1 MIQTGALRVIV
12 VRHLDDST
20 LPARVSGTGIA
31 IIRLGAPAL
40 MTPPDPTEDLV
51 QVVERAS
58 LGDKQAVSHLM
69 PLVYDELRRLARGYV
84 NRERAQTL
92 QPTALVHE
100 AYLRLLKDKKKD
112 WRTRTHFVAIAA
124 LSMRQ
129 ILIERARARVAEKR
143 GGERVRVTLDEG
155 LIVADSTTV
164 DLLVVDAALTRLA
177 EIDPRQARLV
187 ELRFFGGLT
196 LEELAEALRVSVA
209 TVKRDWAMA
218 KAWLQREMS
227 RGES

>member
-1 MIQTGALRVIV
+1 M
-12 VRHLDDST
+12 T
-20 LPARVSGTGIA
+20 LPA
-31 IIRLGAPAL
+31 
-40 MTPPDPTEDLV
+40 PPDDLV

-58 LGDKQAVSHLM
+58 RGDEQAVSQLL
-69 PLVYDELRRLARGYV
+69 PLVYEELRRLARGYV

-100 AYLRLLKDKKKD
+100 VYMRLLKDKKKD
-112 WRTRTHFVAIAA
+112 WRTRAHFVAIAA

-129 ILIERARARVAEKR
+129 ILIERARARAAEKR
-143 GGERVRVTLDEG
+143 GGDRARVTLDEG
-155 LIVADSTTV
+155 LIATDSDTV

-177 EIDPRQARLV
+177 EINPRQARLV

-196 LEELAEALRVSVA
+196 VEESAEALRVSVA
-209 TVKRDWAMA
+209 TVKRDWAVA
-218 KAWLQREMS
+218 KAWLQREIS

>member
-1 MIQTGALRVIV
+1 M
-12 VRHLDDST
+12 T
-20 LPARVSGTGIA
+20 LPA
-31 IIRLGAPAL
+31 
-40 MTPPDPTEDLV
+40 PPDDLV

-58 LGDKQAVSHLM
+58 RGDEQAVSQLM
-69 PLVYDELRRLARGYV
+69 PLVYEELRRLARGYV

-100 AYLRLLKDKKKD
+100 VYMRLLKDKKKD
-112 WRTRTHFVAIAA
+112 WRTRAHFVVIAA

-129 ILIERARARVAEKR
+129 ILIERARARAAEKR
-143 GGERVRVTLDEG
+143 GGDRARVTLDEG
-155 LIVADSTTV
+155 LIATDSDTV

-177 EIDPRQARLV
+177 EINPRQARLV

-196 LEELAEALRVSVA
+196 VEESAEALRVSVA
-209 TVKRDWAMA
+209 TVKRDWAVA
-218 KAWLQREMS
+218 KAWLQREIS

>member
-1 MIQTGALRVIV
+1 M
-12 VRHLDDST
+12 T
-20 LPARVSGTGIA
+20 LPA
-31 IIRLGAPAL
+31 
-40 MTPPDPTEDLV
+40 PPDDLV

-58 LGDKQAVSHLM
+58 RGDEQAVSQLM
-69 PLVYDELRRLARGYV
+69 PLVYEELRRLARGYV

-100 AYLRLLKDKKKD
+100 VYMRLLKDKKKD
-112 WRTRTHFVAIAA
+112 WRTRAHFVAIAA

-129 ILIERARARVAEKR
+129 ILIERARARATEKR
-143 GGERVRVTLDEG
+143 GGDRARVTLDEG
-155 LIVADSTTV
+155 LIATDSDTV

-177 EIDPRQARLV
+177 EINPRQARLV

-196 LEELAEALRVSVA
+196 VEESAEALRVSVA
-209 TVKRDWAMA
+209 TVKRDWAVA
-218 KAWLQREMS
+218 KAWLQREIS

>member
-1 MIQTGALRVIV
+1 M
-12 VRHLDDST
+12 T
-20 LPARVSGTGIA
+20 LPA
-31 IIRLGAPAL
+31 
-40 MTPPDPTEDLV
+40 PPDDLV

-58 LGDKQAVSHLM
+58 RGDEQAVSQLM
-69 PLVYDELRRLARGYV
+69 PLVYEELRRLARGYV

-100 AYLRLLKDKKKD
+100 VYMRLLKDKKKD
-112 WRTRTHFVAIAA
+112 WRTRAHFVAIAA

-129 ILIERARARVAEKR
+129 ILVERARARAAEKR
-143 GGERVRVTLDEG
+143 GGDRARVTLDEG
-155 LIVADSTTV
+155 LIATDSDTV

-177 EIDPRQARLV
+177 EINPRQARLV

-196 LEELAEALRVSVA
+196 VEESAEALRVSVA
-209 TVKRDWAMA
+209 TVKRDWAVA
-218 KAWLQREMS
+218 KAWLQREIS

>member
-1 MIQTGALRVIV
+1 M
-12 VRHLDDST
+12 T
-20 LPARVSGTGIA
+20 LPA
-31 IIRLGAPAL
+31 
-40 MTPPDPTEDLV
+40 PPDDLV

-58 LGDKQAVSHLM
+58 RGDEQALSQLM
-69 PLVYDELRRLARGYV
+69 PLVYEELRRLARGYV

-100 AYLRLLKDKKKD
+100 VYMRLLKDKKKD
-112 WRTRTHFVAIAA
+112 WRTRAHFVAIAA

-129 ILIERARARVAEKR
+129 ILIERARARAAEKR
-143 GGERVRVTLDEG
+143 GGDRARVTLDEG
-155 LIVADSTTV
+155 LIATDSDTV

-177 EIDPRQARLV
+177 ETNPRQARLV

-196 LEELAEALRVSVA
+196 VEESAEALRVSVA
-209 TVKRDWAMA
+209 TVKRDWAVA
-218 KAWLQREMS
+218 TAWLQREIS

>member
-1 MIQTGALRVIV
+1 M
-12 VRHLDDST
+12 T
-20 LPARVSGTGIA
+20 LPA
-31 IIRLGAPAL
+31 
-40 MTPPDPTEDLV
+40 PPDDLV

-58 LGDKQAVSHLM
+58 RGDEQAVSQLM
-69 PLVYDELRRLARGYV
+69 PLVYEELRRLARGYV

-100 AYLRLLKDKKKD
+100 VYMRLLKDKKKD
-112 WRTRTHFVAIAA
+112 WRTRAHFVAIAA

-129 ILIERARARVAEKR
+129 ILIERARARAAEKR
-143 GGERVRVTLDEG
+143 GGDRARVTLDEG
-155 LIVADSTTV
+155 LIATDSDTV

-177 EIDPRQARLV
+177 EINPRQARLV

-196 LEELAEALRVSVA
+196 VEESAEALRVSVA
-209 TVKRDWAMA
+209 TVKRDWAVA
-218 KAWLQREMS
+218 KAWLQREIS

>member
-1 MIQTGALRVIV
+1 M
-12 VRHLDDST
+12 T
-20 LPARVSGTGIA
+20 LPAR
-31 IIRLGAPAL
+31 
-40 MTPPDPTEDLV
+40 PDDLV

-58 LGDKQAVSHLM
+58 RGDEQAVSQLM
-69 PLVYDELRRLARGYV
+69 PLVYEELRRLARGYV

-100 AYLRLLKDKKKD
+100 VYMRLLKDKKKD
-112 WRTRTHFVAIAA
+112 WRTRAHFVAIAA

-129 ILIERARARVAEKR
+129 ILVERARARAAEKR
-143 GGERVRVTLDEG
+143 GGDRARVTLDEG
-155 LIVADSTTV
+155 LIATDSDTV

-177 EIDPRQARLV
+177 EINPRQARLV

-196 LEELAEALRVSVA
+196 VEESAEALRVSVA
-209 TVKRDWAMA
+209 TVKRDWAVA
-218 KAWLQREMS
+218 KAWLQREIS

>member
-1 MIQTGALRVIV
+1 M
-12 VRHLDDST
+12 T
-20 LPARVSGTGIA
+20 LPA
-31 IIRLGAPAL
+31 
-40 MTPPDPTEDLV
+40 PPDDLV

-58 LGDKQAVSHLM
+58 RGDEQAVSQLM
-69 PLVYDELRRLARGYV
+69 PLVYEELRRLARGYV

-100 AYLRLLKDKKKD
+100 VYMRLLKDKKKD
-112 WRTRTHFVAIAA
+112 WRTRAHFVAIAA

-129 ILIERARARVAEKR
+129 ILIERARARAAEKR
-143 GGERVRVTLDEG
+143 GGDRARVTLDEG
-155 LIVADSTTV
+155 LIATDSDTV

-177 EIDPRQARLV
+177 EINPRQARLV

-196 LEELAEALRVSVA
+196 VEESAEALRVSVA
-209 TVKRDWAMA
+209 TVKRDWAVA
-218 KAWLQREMS
+218 TAWLQREIS